1 MNKHKHDMFNRNM
14 SEEISVT
21 CYIILFLYCVVIE
34 VKKTFILF
42 YI

>member
-34 VKKTFILF
+34 VKKKKHFF